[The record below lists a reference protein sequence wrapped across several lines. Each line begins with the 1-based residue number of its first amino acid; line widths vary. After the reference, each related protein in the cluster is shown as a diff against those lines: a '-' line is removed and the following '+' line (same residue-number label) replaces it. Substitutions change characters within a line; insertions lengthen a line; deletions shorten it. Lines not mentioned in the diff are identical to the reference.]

1 MATTLIRSCCGRGAV
16 NYTPSGSC
24 HRARHWRYP
33 YTLNAAQTYS
43 EETEEMS
50 FNQPNYDGVI
60 YIGPCPPP
68 PPPSE
73 PNCCEL
79 AQMPPWWHWPMPC
92 CVCQS
97 SYGFL
102 SQVGSLTT
110 SVPNSCVPFT
120 GPSQL
125 SSDVYSDGS
134 NLVLSRPGNY
144 MASYVVNI
152 PTASMVSTVFSLNL
166 DGVTL
171 PGSVVGVSKPDTLD
185 TRTVTAQVFFTAQ
198 QGSRLCLSSSAPL
211 NFTGQGSADTLA
223 SLSVVKLS

>member
-1 MATTLIRSCCGRGAV
+1 MATSLIRNCCCGGVV
-16 NYTPSGSC
+16 NYTPSVPAP
-24 HRARHWRYP
+24 RAGRWYPP
-33 YTLNAAQTYS
+33 YTASSPQAYALTS
-43 EETEEMS
+43 EEAVY
-50 FNQPNYDGVI
+50 NQPNYDGVI

-73 PNCCEL
+73 PDCCEL
-79 AQMPPWWHWPMPC
+79 AKMPPWWHWPMPC
-92 CVCQS
+92 CCQS

-110 SVPNSCVPFT
+110 TIPNSCIPFN

-125 SSDVYSDGS
+125 SEDVYFDGS
-134 NLVLSRPGNY
+134 NLTLTQPGSY

-152 PTASMVSTVFSLNL
+152 PAASTVNTVFSLNL

-171 PGSVVGVSKPDTLD
+171 PGSVVGVSKPDTTD

-198 QGSRLCLSSSAPL
+198 QGSMICLMSSSPL
-211 NFTGQGSADTLA
+211 NFTGQGAADTLA
-223 SLSVVKLS
+223 SLSVVKLN